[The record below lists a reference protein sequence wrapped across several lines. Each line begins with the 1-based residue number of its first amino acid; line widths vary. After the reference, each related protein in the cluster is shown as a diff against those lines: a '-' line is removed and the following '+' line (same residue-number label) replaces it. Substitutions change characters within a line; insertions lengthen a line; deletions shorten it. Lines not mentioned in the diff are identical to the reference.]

1 MEWQWL
7 VADQKLQGSVLH
19 MEKETYEEAHRDS
32 FLFTARCGTRETSNW
47 YLPQLMHEHCATD
60 SILHAMAAKS
70 WSLVGPCLLIWDMF
84 VWSYYH
90 WGTKWSGV
98 QWCLSFTVCCIMTL
112 PHWMWG
118 EKKKENW
125 LAEWFWFSFC
135 ISRQHCEV
143 LHDLTATKS
152 ANISVNRRQL
162 WHTVSIP
169 EGLDQA
175 DLNSPKALG

>member
-1 MEWQWL
+1 MEWCTMVSIIYCML
-7 VADQKLQGSVLH
+7 YHDFAALNVG
-19 MEKETYEEAHRDS
+19 EK
-32 FLFTARCGTRETSNW
+32 
-47 YLPQLMHEHCATD
+47 
-60 SILHAMAAKS
+60 
-70 WSLVGPCLLIWDMF
+70 
-84 VWSYYH
+84 
-90 WGTKWSGV
+90 
-98 QWCLSFTVCCIMTL
+98 
-112 PHWMWG
+112 
-118 EKKKENW
+118 KKKENW